1 MTQTGGFEMSQP
13 HPKMP
18 KMPIPWWTFLLIG
31 IVVVWFLYSGSSEIK
46 QQNVVKKISTS
57 DLYKAIENGTA
68 KSILINPQTLEV
80 SGEFNDGSKFYTT
93 VSDVRDLEKYAIE
106 KKVEVKTEPPSD
118 FNWWNVIFYLFL
130 AGLLLYFLS
139 GSHKKTLN
147 NSMGGF
153 LSNKSRFVVQKH
165 NITFNDVAG
174 CDEAK
179 EEVSGILDFLRR
191 PQAYLDKGA
200 KIPRGILLTGL
211 PGTGKTLMARALSGE
226 AGVVMIECS
235 ASEFVEM
242 FVGIGAARVRELFD
256 KARKV
261 APCVI
266 FIDELDAIGKARGRG
281 YATSANDE
289 REQTLNEILVQMDGF
304 QGNEGIVVIGATNRA
319 DVLDNALVRPGRFD
333 RKVFL
338 SLPDVKGRE
347 AILKVHIRKRK
358 VPLANDVDLA
368 EAAKLTPFLSGADL
382 ENIVNEAAVQS
393 VLANHQK
400 VTAQDL
406 KEAIERF
413 LYGPQKKNRVVI
425 ENERQIAAY
434 HEAGHAVVGKYVGNA
449 DPLQKITIIPR
460 GESAGA
466 TFFLPEN
473 ERHIFPKKY
482 LLAQLAVCMGGRV
495 GEILKFNDESSGAF
509 MDFSQATNIAQWMVC
524 KLGMSDKI
532 GKVSI
537 HEHDDSQAKLIHEEV
552 KKLLDAAYDKALGV
566 VQQYHSEWEAL
577 AQALLEKETLNK
589 KEIEEILK
597 TPS

>member
-1 MTQTGGFEMSQP
+1 MDQQPKKRKGLPLWLLFLIVILVVGILWSGEYTPTQN
-13 HPKMP
+13 
-18 KMPIPWWTFLLIG
+18 PI
-31 IVVVWFLYSGSSEIK
+31 
-46 QQNVVKKISTS
+46 KKISTTE
-57 DLYKAIENGTA
+57 LYQAIENGNA

-80 SGEFNDGSKFYTT
+80 TGEFNDGSKFSTT
-93 VSDVRDLEKYAIE
+93 VSDVGDLEKYAIA
-106 KKVEVKTEPPSD
+106 KKLEVKTELASSG
-118 FNWWNVIFYLFL
+118 FSWWSVIFYVALFGFIL
-130 AGLLLYFLS
+130 WILFGL
-139 GSHKKTLN
+139 GSRGG
-147 NSMGGF
+147 SARGIMGD
-153 LSNKSRFVVQKH
+153 LSNSRSRFVVEKYDV
-165 NITFNDVAG
+165 TFDDVAG

-179 EEVSGILDFLRR
+179 EEVVGIIDFLKR
-191 PQAYLDKGA
+191 PQEYAKKGA
-200 KIPRGILLTGL
+200 KIPRGILLSGP

-226 AGVVMIECS
+226 AGVKMIECS
-235 ASEFVEM
+235 ASEFMEM
-242 FVGIGAARVRELFD
+242 LVGVGSARVRDLFN
-256 KARKV
+256 KARTA
-261 APCVI
+261 APCII
-266 FIDELDAIGKARGRG
+266 FIDELDAIGKARG
-281 YATSANDE
+281 YSALSHDE

-304 QGNEGIVVIGATNRA
+304 QGHEGIIVIGATNRA
-319 DVLDNALVRPGRFD
+319 DVLDDALIRPGRFD

-358 VPLANDVDLA
+358 VPLADDVDLV

-393 VLANHQK
+393 VLTNHSK

-434 HEAGHAVVGKYVGNA
+434 HEAGHAVVGKYVGDA

-473 ERHIFPKKY
+473 ERHILPKKY
-482 LLAQLAVCMGGRV
+482 LLAQLAVCMGGRI
-495 GEILKFNDESSGAF
+495 GEVLKFNDESSGAS
-509 MDFSQATNIAQWMVC
+509 MDFHQATNIAQWMVC

-552 KKLLDAAYDKALGV
+552 KKLLDEAYNKALEI
-566 VQQYHSEWEAL
+566 VQQYRSEWETL

-589 KEIEEILK
+589 EEIEQILK
-597 TPS
+597 TPI